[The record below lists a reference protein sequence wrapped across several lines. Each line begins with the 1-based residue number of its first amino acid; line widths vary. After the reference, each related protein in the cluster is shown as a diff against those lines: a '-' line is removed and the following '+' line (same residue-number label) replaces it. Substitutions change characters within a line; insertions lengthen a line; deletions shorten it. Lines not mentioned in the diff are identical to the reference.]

1 MDGSKWEWQWWM
13 NTWKSGPHGKDE
25 WNRAEV
31 EGGGRVEVGGGSGG
45 AAEWEVPPPPRVVEV
60 PFLGSASVRR
70 RPGSG
75 GVPGFPFFARAYT
88 VTC

>member
-1 MDGSKWEWQWWM
+1 MGVAVVDEHVEKWTARKRRVE
-13 NTWKSGPHGKDE
+13 SG
-25 WNRAEV
+25 R
-31 EGGGRVEVGGGSGG
+31 GGRRWKGGSGRRERG
-45 AAEWEVPPPPRVVEV
+45 GAEWEVPPPPRVVEV